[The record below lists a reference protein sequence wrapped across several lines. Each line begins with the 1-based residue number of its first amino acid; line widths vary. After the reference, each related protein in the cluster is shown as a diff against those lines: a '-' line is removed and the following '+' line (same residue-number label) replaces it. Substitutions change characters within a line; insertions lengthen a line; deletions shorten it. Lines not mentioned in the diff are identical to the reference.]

1 MSTTK
6 PLAKLPQSTD
16 TLLFLISQELKIRK
30 LFNGLHKA
38 GIEECSFTP
47 CLDRLILA
55 EIGIEDVTDEVVEY
69 YCDVMDKRSRK
80 IKPNRESIM
89 KQALKAYRE
98 LIAKSASQKDKKK
111 E

>member
-1 MSTTK
+1 MTSKK
-6 PLAKLPQSTD
+6 PLAKLPQSAD
-16 TLLFLISQELKIRK
+16 TLLFLISQELKIRR

-38 GIEECSFTP
+38 GIEECYFEP

-55 EIGIEDVTDEVVEY
+55 EIGIEDVTDEVMEY
-69 YCDVMDKRSRK
+69 YCNVMDKRSRK
-80 IKPNRESIM
+80 IKSNRESIM

-98 LIAKSASQKDKKK
+98 LIVKRASQKDKKK